1 MFNFQV
7 TANTREL
14 MAKIEDWSIRHV
26 RPHARFI
33 DDNCRLPDEATIAAV
48 AKECPIRHSP
58 LDFWSSGP
66 GVKGREHDKEYVSSL
81 NGGRSVLGMLATE
94 AVFAGD
100 GWGLQ
105 TLPGD
110 NMAEVAVRRMG
121 NAEQIHKWA
130 DGIRRGEYRRTSMAM
145 TEKHCGLDLSQIK
158 TTAIKQGDH
167 WVLNGG
173 KDYISHAAYSDFLIV
188 LAQTIPGSGFKG
200 ARAFIVDR
208 HDEGLVVTVENYE
221 KLGARSYAQAAVEF
235 RNIVLAEDR
244 LLSSGS
250 LKDFVEVQAAT
261 RPFCGLQAI
270 GIASTM
276 LKYAVNWVNTNDRPW
291 SPRRRDRFAEVVEDA
306 RGALDKARR
315 MVLHAGWTHDQGR
328 ADNVLGQRAKGYAT
342 AVGERVAFRA
352 MQLMGPEAWSK
363 DHLMEKWYR
372 DVKFNDM
379 MGGTRNLHRL
389 AVARAEFG
397 PAVQ

>member
-1 MFNFQV
+1 MFNFEVSQ
-7 TANTREL
+7 NTKDL
-14 MAKIEDWSIRHV
+14 LAQIEDWSITYV
-26 RPHARFI
+26 RPHARKI
-33 DDNCRLPDEATIAAV
+33 DDTYQLPNAATIEEI
-48 AKECPIRHSP
+48 AKKCPIRNSP
-58 LDFWSSGP
+58 LDFWSTGP
-66 GVKGREHDKEYVSSL
+66 GVKGREDDKAYVASL

-130 DGIRRGEYRRTSMAM
+130 DGIRRGEYKRTSMAM
-145 TEKHCGLDLSQIK
+145 TEKHCGLDLSQIR

-167 WVLNGG
+167 WVLNGA

-188 LAQTIPGSGFKG
+188 LAQTVPGSGFKG

-208 HDEGLVVTVENYE
+208 HDEGLVVTVQCYE
-221 KLGARSYAQAAVEF
+221 KLGARSYVQAAVEF
-235 RNIVLAEDR
+235 HDIILAEDR
-244 LLSSGS
+244 LLSSGT
-250 LKDFVEVQAAT
+250 LREFAQVQAAT
-261 RPFCGLQAI
+261 RPFCGLQAV

-276 LKYAVNWVNTNDRPW
+276 LKYAEHWVNTNDRPW
-291 SPRRRDRFAEVVEDA
+291 SSRRRQRIQEVVDDA
-306 RGALDKARR
+306 RGALEKARR
-315 MVLHAGWTHDQGR
+315 MVLHTGWIHDQGR

-342 AVGERVAFRA
+342 AIAERVAYKA
-352 MQLMGPEAWSK
+352 MQLMGPAAWSK
-363 DHLMEKWYR
+363 EHLMEKWYR

-389 AVARAEFG
+389 AVARAEYG
-397 PAVQ
+397 SDTQ